1 MRKGVW
7 KRKREREGAMGIVRA
22 NSGGR
27 SEGGREQKREATCYG
42 NRNGSLSAGLS
53 LKRAINDAYTPWP

>member
-1 MRKGVW
+1 
-7 KRKREREGAMGIVRA
+7 MGIVRV
-22 NSGGR
+22 NSGGI